1 MTALTSHRDSIDP
14 STAQRPD
21 FTNNDSN
28 DADSSTDN
36 HNYTSSGF
44 SLPESISDPRMYD
57 MQNDED
63 DETEELAIPMADQ
76 PVDTPRMSSF
86 GTARQ
91 LYPDSPTPER
101 RQLPPVH
108 GVASTPENGTDKSA
122 GKLAAPSPHD
132 FPGAPGV
139 RRRSSAGRRN
149 KALGDT
155 DSEGEIEP
163 GTVTII
169 R

>member
-14 STAQRPD
+14 TNAQRPD
-21 FTNNDSN
+21 FSTANDNDSYG
-28 DADSSTDN
+28 SSISN
-36 HNYTSSGF
+36 
-44 SLPESISDPRMYD
+44 LPESISDPRLYHNNIT
-57 MQNDED
+57 QNDED
-63 DETEELAIPMADQ
+63 DETEELAIGMADQ
-76 PVDTPRMSSF
+76 PADTPRMASF

-91 LYPDSPTPER
+91 LYPDSPTPEP
-101 RQLPPVH
+101 RQLPI
-108 GVASTPENGTDKSA
+108 ANATSSTSE
-122 GKLAAPSPHD
+122 KLATPSHD
-132 FPGAPGV
+132 FGGAPGV

-163 GTVTII
+163 GTATII